1 MAGYTDDEKV
11 RKHLLQ
17 ESLEYAEFS
26 RRALLTGASAMGAGA
41 LGGGLIS
48 AASANEIRLAAAE
61 GKKVRVGVPLTYGPF
76 NQPWRRGCWQI
87 VKTLLDNGCEPVCVR
102 GEPTKASEQSA
113 ERTLLDR
120 NIDVLVMGIYSL
132 ESETAYIVDD
142 AHKRGI
148 KTVGFA
154 VSVKDSPAVVEDT
167 WGTATVM
174 GYYIQNALQRQGTL
188 VQTAEAKGFYT
199 PFDMEADMLDLMTK
213 YEPRMKMLPFMHGG
227 VSTQDEIADGRQNAL
242 ALLQAHPE
250 PHSID
255 AIVSWWWPF
264 TIGAGQALAQ
274 SNRTDIKLFNHY
286 FSDQFL
292 SAMAAKTYPIEF
304 STDVPWH
311 LLGQKTGELAIKLG
325 RGENVSNNVYRVP
338 ITAITVDEAAKSL
351 AEIQDMDK
359 QAIALLKQYGG

>member
-1 MAGYTDDEKV
+1 M
-11 RKHLLQ
+11 
-17 ESLEYAEFS
+17 
-26 RRALLTGASAMGAGA
+26 
-41 LGGGLIS
+41 
-48 AASANEIRLAAAE
+48 
-61 GKKVRVGVPLTYGPF
+61 
-76 NQPWRRGCWQI
+76 
-87 VKTLLDNGCEPVCVR
+87 
-102 GEPTKASEQSA
+102 
-113 ERTLLDR
+113 
-120 NIDVLVMGIYSL
+120 
-132 ESETAYIVDD
+132 
-142 AHKRGI
+142 
-148 KTVGFA
+148 
-154 VSVKDSPAVVEDT
+154 SVKDLPAVVEDT

-255 AIVSWWWPF
+255 AIISWWWPF

-325 RGENVSNNVYRVP
+325 RGETVPNNVYRVP